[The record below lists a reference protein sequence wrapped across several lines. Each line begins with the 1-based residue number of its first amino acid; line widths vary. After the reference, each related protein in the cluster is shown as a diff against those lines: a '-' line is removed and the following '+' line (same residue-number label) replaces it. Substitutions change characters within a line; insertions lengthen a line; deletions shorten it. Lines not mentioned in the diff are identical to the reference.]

1 MKKGGLSKK
10 SFTSYFSM
18 MGWYIILTTLVFQVI
33 GRAFSGGGNLW
44 LSDWTED
51 STSYTPT
58 STTERILVYS
68 ALTLGQALFVF
79 FGYMILVI
87 GTVRASKI
95 LHNNLVNKL
104 FHAPIKF
111 FDTTPL
117 GRIINRLAQDM
128 NNVDQMLPMIFRR
141 SLVSVM
147 VLFESIIIVEI
158 ETPIFIVVAVFM
170 FAAYVILQ
178 LVKSVK
184 GPEANETRE
193 KKYDLQEWMTF
204 LTQLLG
210 SLLVFLAALFAV
222 LARSTLNPGSAALA
236 ITYSERIT
244 RSIDG
249 FITSLSGL
257 ENGLVAVERILE
269 YSKVEQEDAWKKVNN
284 ERKDD
289 WPNSGEIEFKNF
301 ETKYRP
307 NLDPVL
313 KKISFK
319 INPSEKIGIC
329 GRTGSGKSSLT
340 LSLFRIIESTNGC
353 IEIDGVD
360 ISKIGLHDL
369 RSVLTIIPQDPVL
382 FNGSLR
388 INLDPF
394 EKNTDEELWYVLELT
409 NLKSYI
415 DTVNN
420 GLDYMIAE
428 NGENLSVGQRQ
439 LVCLARALL
448 RKSKILVLDEATASV
463 DLGTDDIIQETIRT
477 AFKNHTVITIAHRLN
492 TIMDSTRILVLEDG
506 CIKEFDSPQVLLS
519 NKDSSFYKLAKD
531 ANLV

>member
-1 MKKGGLSKK
+1 ME
-10 SFTSYFSM
+10 
-18 MGWYIILTTLVFQVI
+18 
-33 GRAFSGGGNLW
+33 N
-44 LSDWTED
+44 
-51 STSYTPT
+51 
-58 STTERILVYS
+58 
-68 ALTLGQALFVF
+68 
-79 FGYMILVI
+79 
-87 GTVRASKI
+87 
-95 LHNNLVNKL
+95 
-104 FHAPIKF
+104 
-111 FDTTPL
+111 
-117 GRIINRLAQDM
+117 IN
-128 NNVDQMLPMIFRR
+128 FRR
-141 SLVSVM
+141 IGQS
-147 VLFESIIIVEI
+147 
-158 ETPIFIVVAVFM
+158 ET
-170 FAAYVILQ
+170 
-178 LVKSVK
+178 VK
-184 GPEANETRE
+184 EAKETRE
-193 KKYDLQEWMTF
+193 KKYDLQESNVIGELKPYSFHINMNWISVETQLRLFRIYIRTSNQLRRLQSVTQSPIFSNFAECVSGTTSIRAYQLQDSFIRQTDKYIDIYAKVSFHVDRLSLWMTF